1 MNKNPYTS
9 MKFDNT
15 PYEKAKVDTEAK
27 INNIYDAEIGNVSNQ
42 QMLAGSVQG
51 VGNIGRV
58 SADTAAK
65 VYGQRDQRVA
75 NNFAEISQQKMASEA
90 GFNREKQNLSNE
102 WEANKPN
109 AWDYITSAASF
120 LPGIG
125 QFASAI
131 GVFDKMFGKKGAK
144 TASPVF
150 NYNGIVP
157 PNFDITTNQTD
168 NTAITPPVVD
178 TGVNDV
184 KQTNVNF
191 YPSLNKL
198 DPNWNSN
205 LLKNFG
211 KNPQNL
217 YDPLRLNNKKRN
229 ILKTF

>member
-42 QMLAGSVQG
+42 QILAGSVQG
-51 VGNIGRV
+51 VGNIGRL
-58 SADTAAK
+58 SADVASR
-65 VYGQRDQRVA
+65 VYGQRDQRIA

-90 GFNREKQNLSNE
+90 AFNREKQNLSNE

-120 LPGIG
+120 LPGVG

-131 GVFDKMFGKKGAK
+131 GVFDKMFSKKGAK
-144 TASPVF
+144 TATPAF

-168 NTAITPPVVD
+168 NTTITPSVVD

-184 KQTNVNF
+184 KQTNVNYF
-191 YPSLNKL
+191 PSIGQF
-198 DPNWNSN
+198 
-205 LLKNFG
+205 KNYT
-211 KNPQNL
+211 PS
-217 YDPLRLNNKKRN
+217 N
-229 ILKTF
+229 ILKPFQFQLDKYGIKKRGKLVIG